1 MLLKHDSIN
10 KKLDYIVVAMNK
22 NKKKRLC
29 IRITSYYDINAEDVE
44 MYNVFTEEIKKY
56 SDIEESDMEN
66 WILNDVKQIVSDCD
80 FYEHEEISFEDIT
93 E

>member
-1 MLLKHDSIN
+1 
-10 KKLDYIVVAMNK
+10 MNK

-56 SDIEESDMEN
+56 SDIEESDMDN
-66 WILNDVKQIVSDCD
+66 WVLNNTKQIENDCD
-80 FYEHEEISFEDIT
+80 DCEYEEISFEDIT